1 MTTSNK
7 TRNIVIASLV
17 GSLLFAAALGGFLW
31 WYEGNEKDAAQK
43 ASDEMAV
50 ALQENEPSKAPDG
63 ASDYVSG
70 MRQYFGP
77 IKDAKTVDVRQ
88 VDNYSETTN
97 SANDRSW
104 WTSTIFLHSERG
116 AALVLVSFEDSLDPH
131 DAKVDDIREL
141 NPKKV
146 AKGALTAAELKDA
159 KRAFK
164 ARGGKAA
171 NSLVLDGTF
180 PEEKAG
186 SSSSDP
192 TDVPDA
198 PAEPAP
204 PPVDRDAIERQQ
216 REGRR
221 RLKCVQDAHGD
232 IDKLKKCS
240 EL

>member
-1 MTTSNK
+1 MSTSNR

-43 ASDEMAV
+43 ASDEMSV

-63 ASDYVSG
+63 GSDYVSG

-88 VDNYSETTN
+88 VDNYSQTTN

-104 WTSTIFLHSERG
+104 WTSTIYLRSERG
-116 AALVLVSFEDSLDPH
+116 AALVLVTFEDSFDPH
-131 DAKVDDIREL
+131 DAKIDDIREL

-146 AKGALTAAELKDA
+146 AKGALTPAELKDA

-164 ARGGKAA
+164 ARGGKTA
-171 NSLVLDGTF
+171 NALVLDGTF
-180 PEEKAG
+180 PKGKPG
-186 SSSSDP
+186 STSSDP
-192 TDVPDA
+192 TDIGDA
-198 PAEPAP
+198 PAAPA
-204 PPVDRDAIERQQ
+204 PPVDRDAIERRQ
-216 REGRR
+216 REGQR
-221 RLKCVQDAHGD
+221 RLKCVQNAHGD
-232 IDKLKKCS
+232 IDKLKKCA